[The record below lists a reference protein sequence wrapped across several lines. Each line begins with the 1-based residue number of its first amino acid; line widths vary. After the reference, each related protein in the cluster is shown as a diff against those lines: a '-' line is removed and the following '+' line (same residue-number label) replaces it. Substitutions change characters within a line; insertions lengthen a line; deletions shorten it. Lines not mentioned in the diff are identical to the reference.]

1 MNVNEQDYIQSGAIE
16 ACLGGLATE
25 ADWQE
30 LEQMCAQYPAVQV
43 AKNQLE
49 MEQETQHLQAAVPP
63 PQALKNLIFSQ
74 MAFDG
79 SREKPMQ
86 APDVAETPS
95 IAPKVSERS
104 APVVPIAAAPKSV
117 MWLRG
122 AIAAS
127 IIMLM
132 GSVALNFYFYS
143 QSVQYLDDYK
153 ALVLQQNTLVAKN
166 QAMQANFDML
176 RSPQMKTVPMM
187 PATPKTEGAMATVYW
202 HSATKDVYVL
212 INNLPNTQSEK
223 QYQLWAIVDGKPV
236 DAGMIDMADDA
247 TALLKMKNIPRAS
260 AFAITLEKKGGS
272 PTPTMDAMMVYGAV

>member
-1 MNVNEQDYIQSGAIE
+1 
-16 ACLGGLATE
+16 
-25 ADWQE
+25 
-30 LEQMCAQYPAVQV
+30 
-43 AKNQLE
+43 
-49 MEQETQHLQAAVPP
+49 
-63 PQALKNLIFSQ
+63 
-74 MAFDG
+74 
-79 SREKPMQ
+79 
-86 APDVAETPS
+86 
-95 IAPKVSERS
+95 
-104 APVVPIAAAPKSV
+104 